1 MIMIDKN
8 FTYAVIGASANQ
20 EKYGFKVFKDLK
32 EAGFKVIPINPSL
45 KELLNIKAYPLLT
58 VVPVKIDVAIF
69 VVPPPITETI
79 LEEAKKLGI
88 KKVWLQPGSESQRAI
103 DFCQKNKIEC
113 IHDSCI
119 IIDQKR

>member
-1 MIMIDKN
+1 MIDKN